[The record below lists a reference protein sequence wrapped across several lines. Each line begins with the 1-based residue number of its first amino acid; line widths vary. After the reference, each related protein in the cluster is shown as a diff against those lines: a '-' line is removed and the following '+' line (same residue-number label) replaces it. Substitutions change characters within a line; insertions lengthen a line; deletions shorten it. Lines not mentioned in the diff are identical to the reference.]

1 MCFSGAFRSTWA
13 VRRPETKK
21 IPVANGLIIRLSFP
35 LVIHRSHTIL
45 FLSPKNFLL
54 FLAIPTLAILVA
66 GRQLYLSTYHDL
78 STWKGG
84 GMGMFASADTL
95 ARYVRVFIEMPDQKR
110 ILINKLTA
118 EQNDLLLNTMY
129 YPSER
134 NLAKLGASLRQTRFS
149 ASREPNQVTRFDQ
162 SGKSLGAGST
172 SYIVASARDDHASG
186 SELELPII
194 IELWEFSYDPAGRL
208 LKTSAKK
215 TVKLEATGNGPV
227 APNPEAVPKL

>member
-1 MCFSGAFRSTWA
+1 VRFVPPRLSVALKQKFPGGQRAHCPVIISAGNSPEPYGPVFVTQEFFTVSGHPHLGDTG
-13 VRRPETKK
+13 RRP
-21 IPVANGLIIRLSFP
+21 
-35 LVIHRSHTIL
+35 
-45 FLSPKNFLL
+45 
-54 FLAIPTLAILVA
+54 AIVYP
-66 GRQLYLSTYHDL
+66 STYHDL

-84 GMGMFASADTL
+84 GMGMFASANTL
-95 ARYVRVFIEMPDQKR
+95 ARYVRVFIEIPDQTR

-118 EQNDLLLNTMY
+118 EQNGLFLNTMY

-162 SGKSLGAGST
+162 SGKSLGASST
-172 SYIVASARDDHASG
+172 SYIVASARDDHATG

-194 IELWEFSYDPAGRL
+194 VELWEFSCDPAGRL

-215 TVKLEATGNGPV
+215 TVKLEATGNEPV